1 MTFVLKAGPVDA
13 AALAPYATV
22 LNSIDGKARVF
33 PEVMERDD
41 VPGAHAFTILCPKP
55 VEGSVRV
62 AALERHPHS
71 TQSFVPIKA
80 GRWLILVAP
89 KRIDGAPDMD
99 KALALVAG
107 PEDAICIGRD
117 VWHAGLTVLDQ
128 PAQFGMI
135 MWKAEDADDGVLW
148 ELDEAVEVQIVTEA
162 LE

>member
-1 MTFVLKAGPVDA
+1 MTLVLKARPVDA

-22 LNSIDGKARVF
+22 LSVVDGKARAF
-33 PEVMERDD
+33 PEVMEKDD
-41 VPGAHAFTILCPKP
+41 VAGAHAFTILCPKP
-55 VEGSVRV
+55 VDGVVRV

-89 KRIDGAPDMD
+89 KTVDGAPDMD
-99 KALALVAG
+99 GALAFVAG

-135 MWKAEDADDGVLW
+135 MWKADAAEDGVLW
-148 ELDEAVEVQIVTEA
+148 QLDQVVEVEI
-162 LE
+162 

>member
-1 MTFVLKAGPVDA
+1 MSLVLKARPVDT

-22 LNSIDGKARVF
+22 LHAPDGQARVF
-33 PEVMERDD
+33 PEVMDKGD
-41 VPGAHAFTILCPKP
+41 VPGAYAFTILCPKP
-55 VEGSVRV
+55 VDGAVHI

-89 KRIDGAPDMD
+89 KRANGEPDMGG
-99 KALALVAG
+99 ALAFVAG
-107 PEDAICIGRD
+107 PEDAICIGQD

-135 MWKAEDADDGVLW
+135 MWKAESGDDGVLW
-148 ELDEAVEVQIVTEA
+148 QLDEAVAVEI
-162 LE
+162 

>member
-1 MTFVLKAGPVDA
+1 MSLVLKAKPVDA

-22 LNSIDGKARVF
+22 LNAADGKARAF
-33 PEVMERDD
+33 PEVMEKGD

-55 VEGSVRV
+55 VDGTVHI

-71 TQSFVPIKA
+71 AQSFVPIKA

-89 KRIDGAPDMD
+89 TKAGGEPDMAG
-99 KALALVAG
+99 ALAFVAG
-107 PEDAICIGRD
+107 PEDAICIGQD

-135 MWKAEDADDGVLW
+135 MWKAESAEDGVLW
-148 ELDEAVEVQIVTEA
+148 QLNEAVEVEI
-162 LE
+162 